1 MKDKNKLKTSVKS
14 MMIAIGVLDRVQG
27 TEIYKLEKDFYG
39 WSDSDYDQM
48 LEHLGT
54 LYQTLSSMLPPD
66 EEPQ

>member
-1 MKDKNKLKTSVKS
+1 MKDNKKLKASVKS

-27 TEIYKLEKDFYG
+27 TEIYKLEKEFYG
-39 WSDSDYDQM
+39 WSDNDYEQM

-66 EEPQ
+66 ET